1 MGGLS
6 LTVHPLFFVY
16 GFYYA
21 LTGKIFTFIIFT
33 VTAVAHELGHSFVAN
48 GCGYKLNRITLMPF
62 GAVVKGDIDGL
73 KFSDEIKIAMAGPIL
88 NIAVAL
94 FFIALWW
101 VFPELYAYTEL
112 IVSANLSMATV
123 NLLPVFPLDGGR
135 ILSAYTAMRLGQK
148 RSERLCKITG
158 GVLSLLLIALFLIT
172 VFSGTVNLSLL
183 FFSLFIF
190 FGAFGKA
197 RENKYVKVYSAVT
210 DQKLRRGI
218 IVKRQAVDE
227 SVTLKKLLTVL
238 DANALNEIE
247 VYKKGKKVATLNDE
261 KLKKIMENGDI
272 YSPIGKFAV

>member
-33 VTAVAHELGHSFVAN
+33 VTAVAHEMGHSFVAN

-158 GVLSLLLIALFLIT
+158 GVLSLLLIALFLMT
-172 VFSGTVNLSLL
+172 VFSGAVNLSLL

>member
-101 VFPELYAYTEL
+101 VFPEIYAYTEL

-135 ILSAYTAMRLGQK
+135 ILSAYTAMKLGQK

-158 GVLSLLLIALFLIT
+158 GVLSLLLVALFLMT
-172 VFSGTVNLSLL
+172 VFSGAVNLSLL

>member
-158 GVLSLLLIALFLIT
+158 GVLSLLLIALFLMT
-172 VFSGTVNLSLL
+172 VFSGAVNLSLL

>member
-101 VFPELYAYTEL
+101 VFPEIYAYTEL

>member
-73 KFSDEIKIAMAGPIL
+73 KFSDEIKIAIAGPIL

-101 VFPELYAYTEL
+101 VFPEIYAYTEL

-135 ILSAYTAMRLGQK
+135 ILSAYTAMKLGQK

-158 GVLSLLLIALFLIT
+158 GVLSLLLIALFLMT

>member
-158 GVLSLLLIALFLIT
+158 GVLSLLLIALFLMT
-172 VFSGTVNLSLL
+172 VFRGTVNLSLL

>member
-33 VTAVAHELGHSFVAN
+33 VTAVAHEMGHSFVAN

-101 VFPELYAYTEL
+101 VFPEIYAYTEL

-158 GVLSLLLIALFLIT
+158 GVLSLLLIALFLTT
-172 VFSGTVNLSLL
+172 VFSGAVNLSLL